1 MFQEPLLLKPR
12 ELPAAFSTYSSV
24 KSVRTYVN
32 IIAKQIVYIVYILV
46 RQIVIS
52 VPNCLLRF
60 AT

>member
-1 MFQEPLLLKPR
+1 MLKPR